1 MDLRQ
6 LALKQQAV
14 CQAFLDGKMDA
25 KTFRGEMMTLAFTA
39 SGVSDDEMQVF
50 NTVLKALYE
59 MKQQGR
65 TETVDV
71 FKNVAGRK
79 QDIVK
84 VLENEPARPVPV
96 VDTKAIRK

>member
-6 LALKQQAV
+6 LAEKQQAV
-14 CQAFLDGKMDA
+14 CQAFLDGNIDD
-25 KTFRGEMMTLAFTA
+25 KTFRGEMMTLAFAA
-39 SGVSDDEMQVF
+39 SGVSNDEMQVF

-65 TETVDV
+65 RETVDV

-79 QDIVK
+79 QDIVA
-84 VLENEPARPVPV
+84 VLENQPARPVPV
-96 VDTKAIRK
+96 ADTKAIEE